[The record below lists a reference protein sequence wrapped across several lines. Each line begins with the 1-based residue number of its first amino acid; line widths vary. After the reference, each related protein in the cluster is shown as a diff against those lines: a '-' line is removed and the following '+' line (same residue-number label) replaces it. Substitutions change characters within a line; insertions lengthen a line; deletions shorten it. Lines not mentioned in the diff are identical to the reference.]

1 MLDFHRSRGTDGLS
15 TACPYLLAILIL
27 LFMSPLF
34 GQDGSMKW
42 AFETASGVVSS
53 PAIGDEGIVFVG
65 SNGGVLYAVQP
76 DGTEKW
82 EYDTGALI
90 TKAPAVADDG
100 TVYVGNNQGKLL
112 ALNPDGTLKW
122 TFNPDVGGTLS
133 GPVAIAA
140 DGTVYA
146 GFGVAVD
153 AQVYAINPDGSQFW
167 SYKPS
172 TTTKGIAIGLG
183 GLIVITDA
191 NGGVIALDPQGAE
204 QWSVDYTNGINYAPI
219 IGEDGTIYYGSN
231 SEFGALDPSDG
242 SQKWEVSLGAV
253 GESASIDAT
262 GAILVPLGISASEG
276 GVVALDPSNG
286 TEKWRY
292 TTSSRVHATPAVGLD
307 GTIYF
312 GTDGNELVALRP
324 DGSELWKFQADGDIQ
339 SSPTIV
345 ENGTLYV
352 GSSDRHLYA
361 LRTSSAG
368 LSASAWPKKQRDVR
382 NTGQLGSDVTRR
394 RWFAPHVYY
403 IDDKNDT
410 IVTISH
416 IGGSAGHP
424 LGTTASFRID
434 VRNRDGS
441 VLFSIEDSIEP
452 GQTKDI
458 VLKAP
463 DSSTFVGSAVI
474 DAPVKDGLFL
484 APYLTW
490 VLDVSPQLNPLH
502 IGAFFSDPTDAAQEH
517 HFPGEASQTN
527 GLGIAVQNIGD
538 NSVSCSLEFID
549 ADGTSEGTQTL
560 DLNPL
565 GSVVQFFNDSVPE
578 GFKGRG
584 AFLCDAP
591 VVAVAVNQDFS
602 NGGFPTDR
610 VTIKGVH

>member
-1 MLDFHRSRGTDGLS
+1 MLNFLRSRGADTLRS
-15 TACPYLLAILIL
+15 PRPCLLAVVVL
-27 LFMSPLF
+27 LSLCPLF
-34 GQDGSMKW
+34 GQDGSVKW
-42 AFETASGVVSS
+42 TFDTSNAVESS
-53 PAIGDEGIVFVG
+53 PAVGDEGIVFVG
-65 SNGGVLYAVQP
+65 SNGGILYAVQP

-82 EYDTGALI
+82 QYDTGALI
-90 TKAPAVADDG
+90 DKAPAVADDG
-100 TVYVGNNQGKLL
+100 TVYVGNNDGKLF
-112 ALNPDGTLKW
+112 ASNPDGTLKW
-122 TFNPDVGGTLS
+122 TFDPGTGGAIG

-140 DGTVYA
+140 DGTVYVSL
-146 GFGVAVD
+146 GVAVD
-153 AQVYAINPDGSQFW
+153 AGVYAVNPDGSQYW
-167 SYKPS
+167 SYKPQ
-172 TTTKGIAIGLG
+172 TTTKGIVVGQNGL
-183 GLIVITDA
+183 VVFADA
-191 NGGVIALDPQGAE
+191 NGGVYALDAQGNE
-204 QWSVDYTNGINYAPI
+204 QWRVDYTNGINYAPI
-219 IGEDGTIYYGSN
+219 IAEDGTIYYGSN

-242 SQKWEVSLGAV
+242 SLLWEVSLNV
-253 GESASIDAT
+253 GESPSIGSNGD
-262 GAILVPLGISASEG
+262 IYVPLGISASEG
-276 GVVALDPSNG
+276 AVVALDPSDG
-286 TEKWRY
+286 SEKWRY
-292 TTSSRVHATPAVGLD
+292 TTTARVHTTPAVGLD

-312 GTDGNELVALRP
+312 GSDAEELVALSP
-324 DGSELWKFQADGDIQ
+324 NGSVVWTYTADGDVQ

-345 ENGTLYV
+345 ENGTLYF
-352 GSSDRHLYA
+352 GSNDRHLYA

-382 NTGQLGSDVTRR
+382 NTGRQGSDVTRR
-394 RWFAPHVYY
+394 RWFAPHVYWV
-403 IDDKNDT
+403 DDENLT

-434 VRNRDGS
+434 VRDRDGS
-441 VLFSIEDSIEP
+441 VLFSIEDSVEP

-458 VLKAP
+458 VLQAP
-463 DSSTFVGSAVI
+463 DSSVYAGSAVI
-474 DAPVKDGLFL
+474 DAPVKDGLSL

-490 VLDVSPQLNPLH
+490 VLNVSSKLEPLH

-517 HFPGEASQTN
+517 HFPAEASQSN

-538 NSVSCSLEFID
+538 NSISCSLEFVS

-560 DLNPL
+560 DLSPL